1 MLPPIFMRKQKI
13 IYNIDWMQVYCV
25 SKSDREDYNVL
36 YGVKLVSSESNRW
49 GYHNEY
55 TLIGAKDVIVGYEW
69 VAAVIYKNYTVAT
82 VAAVPR
88 DKKRNGKGCAI
99 KMSNYVLYTRL
110 WYDFLM
116 DISNVLGWEIQ
127 NITRMD
133 LAADFNY
140 FWHGLYPETFIRK
153 YLCSRGESY
162 YRRGGN
168 KYNVIGGKKM
178 IKDKTK
184 MDKLLVENSLET
196 LRFGSRVSGVS
207 VYLYNKSKELDEIK
221 DKPHIRAAWQE
232 AGLNEQKVWRLE
244 FSISNQG
251 TKIRDLTNGFINT
264 LFHDDVN
271 TAEAVKQYFHAY
283 AQKYFSFKV
292 IRNGAGAKYKE
303 LQDVELF
310 DPGSKVELKPVTISR
325 LKECGKT
332 DKVIYNNLEKARE
345 YIAATDHSEKY
356 EIDKSLQRV
365 QEYYRELY
373 SIKDL
378 ATKNERSIKDLAYK
392 FSEDYLRERL
402 RLGFKTRK
410 NKVAVDKLAENNAIA
425 VMEYYEAIKK
435 TIPTD

>member
-1 MLPPIFMRKQKI
+1 
-13 IYNIDWMQVYCV
+13 MQVFCV
-25 SKSDREDYNVL
+25 SKSERKDYNAL
-36 YGVKLVSSESNRW
+36 YGVKMVSAELNRY

-55 TLIGAKDVIVGYEW
+55 VFIQARGVIVGYEW
-69 VAAVIYKNYTVAT
+69 VASVIYKKYTVAT

-88 DKKRNGKGCAI
+88 DKKKNEKGCAI
-99 KMSNYVLYTRL
+99 RISNYILYTRL

-153 YLCSRGESY
+153 YLCGRGEIY

-178 IKDKTK
+178 IKDKTRL
-184 MDKLLVENSLET
+184 DKLVVENHLDT
-196 LRFGSRVSGVS
+196 LRFGTRASGVS

-221 DKPHIRAAWQE
+221 DKPHIRTAWQE
-232 AGLNEQKVWRLE
+232 AGLNEKKVWRLE

-251 TKIRDLTNGFINT
+251 TKMRDLTNGFVYT

-271 TAEAVKQYFHAY
+271 TAEMVKQYFHAY

-292 IRNGAGAKYKE
+292 IRNGIGAKYKD

-310 DPGSKVELKPVTISR
+310 DPESKVNLKPITISR

-332 DKVIYNNLEKARE
+332 DKVVYNSLEKARE
-345 YIAATDHSEKY
+345 YLASTDHSKMY
-356 EIDKSLQRV
+356 EIDKSIQLV
-365 QEYYRELY
+365 QNYYRELY
-373 SIKDL
+373 NIKHLATENEHSIK
-378 ATKNERSIKDLAYK
+378 KLAYK

-410 NKVAVDKLAENNAIA
+410 NKLAIDKLAENNASA

-435 TIPTD
+435 RIPTD